1 VVSAPPL
8 HEEVRAQLA
17 ALSLDPGRPLVI
29 TDADEVVL
37 QFVAALELFLAGRG
51 LYLDLSS
58 YALTGNIRRVGSG
71 EPESAEAVKELLAD
85 FFEERVEH
93 VTPVPGAAEA
103 LTALSRRAQVIVLSN
118 VPFGRRAARQRA
130 LKAHG
135 MDFPVV
141 ANHGPKGAAVA
152 EIAGRIAA
160 PVVFVDDIPS
170 NIASVAKAAPQVTR
184 LHFIA
189 DARLARLSPPCPECH
204 ARHDDWPSAR
214 AFIEAALAA
223 GGW

>member
-1 VVSAPPL
+1 MSEPPL
-8 HEEVRAQLA
+8 HDEVRAQLL
-17 ALSLDPGRPLVI
+17 ALPLDPRRPLVI

-37 QFVAALELFLAGRG
+37 QFVAALELFLTDRG
-51 LYLDLSS
+51 LYLDLTS
-58 YALTGNIRRVGSG
+58 YALTGNIRRIGTG
-71 EPESAEAVKELLAD
+71 EPEPAAAVKALLAD

-103 LTALSRRAQVIVLSN
+103 LAALSRRAQVIVLSN
-118 VPFGRRAARQRA
+118 VPFGRREARQRA
-130 LKAHG
+130 LKGHG
-135 MDFPVV
+135 MDFPVI

-152 EIAGRIAA
+152 EIAARIAA

-170 NIASVAKAAPQVTR
+170 NIASVARAAPQVIR

-189 DARLARLSPPCPECH
+189 DSRLARLSPACPECH
-204 ARHDDWPSAR
+204 ARHDDWRSAR
-214 AFIEAALAA
+214 AFIEAELAA

>member
-1 VVSAPPL
+1 MTAAVL
-8 HEEVRAQLA
+8 HEEVAAQLGE
-17 ALSLDPGRPLVI
+17 LRLDARRPLVI

-71 EPESAEAVKELLAD
+71 EPEPAESVKALLAD

-93 VTPVPGAAEA
+93 ILPVPGAAEA
-103 LTALSRRAQVIVLSN
+103 LAALSRRAQILVLSN
-118 VPFGRRAARQRA
+118 VPLARREARQRA

-135 MDFPVV
+135 MDYPVV
-141 ANHGPKGAAVA
+141 ANHGAKGAAVA
-152 EIAGRIAA
+152 EIARRVEA

-170 NIASVAKAAPQVTR
+170 NIASVARAAPEVIR

-189 DARLARLSPPCPECH
+189 DPRLARLAPPCPE
-204 ARHDDWPSAR
+204 RHGRRDDWPSAR
-214 AFIEAALAA
+214 AFIEAELAA
-223 GGW
+223 RGW